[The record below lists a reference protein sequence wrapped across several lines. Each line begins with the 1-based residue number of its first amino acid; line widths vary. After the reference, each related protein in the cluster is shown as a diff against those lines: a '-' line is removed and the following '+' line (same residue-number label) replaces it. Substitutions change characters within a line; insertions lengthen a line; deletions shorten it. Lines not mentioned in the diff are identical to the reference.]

1 MRRKYA
7 MELLQLRYFCTA
19 ARLENIS
26 HAATYHGIPQPA
38 MSKTISKLEKELET
52 TLFLRQKNRIHLTGS
67 GQQFYEQVSAA
78 LRQLDTAVGQLK
90 KTPNTQQAHLHL
102 LVTALRVKTAEML
115 SQFRASYP
123 NVTFSVSSTME
134 SGSRVEHYDLCIS
147 DKAPSPVYDCS
158 IALVQRQVDLYAA
171 MAPNHP
177 LAHRQILTLEEL
189 RGEPTVSIST
199 SPLQKPVGDLCREHG
214 FTPNIVV
221 SCDDLQ
227 CLQRYIRSGTGIA
240 ITAPYSWPDMS
251 DSRIQFVKVDA
262 KLSQQVSIYWCSDRS
277 RSQIWHELTRQ
288 LQQYFNPTAPFWQ
301 EGLV

>member
-1 MRRKYA
+1 

-26 HAATYHGIPQPA
+26 HAAVYHGIPQPA
-38 MSKTISKLEKELET
+38 MSKTISKLEKELDT
-52 TLFLRQKNRIHLTGS
+52 QLFLRQKNRIHLTGS

-134 SGSRVEHYDLCIS
+134 SGGSVDAYDLCIS
-147 DKAPSPVYDCS
+147 DQPPSEEYDRS
-158 IALVQRQVDLYAA
+158 IPLVERQVDLYAA
-171 MAPNHP
+171 MSPNHP
-177 LAHRQILTLEEL
+177 LAHRQLLTLEEL
-189 RGEPTVSIST
+189 KDEPTISNSI
-199 SPLQKPVGDLCREHG
+199 SPLQQPVGELCKRYG
-214 FTPNIVV
+214 FTPKVVV

-227 CLQRYIRSGTGIA
+227 CLQRYVRSGTGIA
-240 ITAPYSWPDMS
+240 ITAPYSWPDFS

-262 KLSQQVSIYWCSDRS
+262 KLNQQISIYWRGSSNRS
-277 RSQIWHELTRQ
+277 EIWFDLVRQ
-288 LQQYFNPTAPFWQ
+288 LQQYFNPEARFWQ
-301 EGLV
+301 EELE